1 MSDRHDGLHPDDD
14 RRNQSSNATG
24 GTAEKLTN
32 HVMGVTARPRI
43 QPISERFRSG
53 NGQEALDTTTPAG
66 KAMFQM
72 MGVFADFAGT
82 SPRNARDALKPSSIY
97 QVEVASIANGPDYFR
112 RR

>member
-1 MSDRHDGLHPDDD
+1 MS
-14 RRNQSSNATG
+14 
-24 GTAEKLTN
+24 
-32 HVMGVTARPRI
+32 VTARPRI

-82 SPRNARDALKPSSIY
+82 SPRNARDTLKPSSIY
-97 QVEVASIANGPDYFR
+97 QVEVASIANV
-112 RR
+112 

>member
-1 MSDRHDGLHPDDD
+1 
-14 RRNQSSNATG
+14 
-24 GTAEKLTN
+24 
-32 HVMGVTARPRI
+32 
-43 QPISERFRSG
+43 
-53 NGQEALDTTTPAG
+53 
-66 KAMFQM
+66 MFQM